1 MSIGNSM
8 TLDEVLNGEV
18 SISSREKLDGDIYGV
33 FFKEGVGFR
42 YEGTSSPPSPTPLFL
57 QTKQAHSHR
66 VPTSNYTKSHTP
78 PFCMLP
84 PLVS

>member
-42 YEGTSSPPSPTPLFL
+42 YEGT
-57 QTKQAHSHR
+57 
-66 VPTSNYTKSHTP
+66 NYTKSHTP